1 MPSVLRTLLVILCCL
16 GIAPLHGAETNG
28 DWLQST
34 STLLQDI
41 NRRLPDIHLEE
52 DAADRL
58 SGWQTAL
65 GTAKELAEKCV
76 EQNTQLTAEL
86 KHSLEAI
93 EATTAEHKG
102 LERRLRDTEKRLVA
116 CQALLLDLRTAASR
130 IKELQTEILT
140 SYLLARS
147 SSVWAAVLHNLQ
159 QPGEWLSNSRTFLE
173 ARMRLDKLETRGSA
187 LLAGVS
193 LIGLLAGFWG
203 RKKLLTLAGPGK
215 DGEITSQLISATC
228 ACLGKRLP
236 LLLLLSGAS
245 LGITASIGA
254 RPLPLSLAL
263 LISMITYLLASTVTR
278 ILLKPCPPASH
289 VLNLEADYATALH
302 NRLQSLLLLGLLVV
316 LFYGIDLKQAYTPA
330 QWQIGRAVFLSL
342 VIVNL
347 LWLLIFLNRAPGLL
361 GSQVFRTI
369 GFLGLIVTLVSEFL
383 GYRNLSMYVLT
394 GMLGSTLLGV
404 SVWLMNALL
413 QDTLDGLDEG
423 RLAWQRRLR
432 HQFRLGAQEPMPG
445 LLLLRLLS
453 TVLVWVTF
461 FIGLVRLWGY
471 PARDWAWLQQAA
483 LSGFE
488 IGTIR
493 IVPLQWIMALAVFAL
508 LINLVRRFK
517 SETLPHWLRRTTFDH
532 GAREAVI
539 SISGYAGF
547 IIAALVGLSLAGFSF
562 TNLAII
568 AGALSVGIGFGMQN
582 IVNNFISGIIL
593 LFERPIRTGDWIVVG
608 STEGYV
614 RKISIRST
622 QIETFDRADVIVPN
636 SELISNQVTN
646 WMLRDPWGRIIV
658 PIGVAYGS
666 DVDKVREILLAA
678 ARQHE
683 LIIKDDLRVA
693 PPRVL
698 FRGFGD
704 SSLNFELRC
713 FIRTVDQRLNTISD
727 LNYAIEKGLRE
738 AGIEIPFPQ
747 RDLHLRSIDPG
758 IRLSPGKPD

>member
-1 MPSVLRTLLVILCCL
+1 MTPVLRKLLVIACCM
-16 GIAPLHGAETNG
+16 IVAPLYAVQMNG
-28 DWLQST
+28 EWLATTRAQ
-34 STLLQDI
+34 LEDI
-41 NRRLPDIHLEE
+41 NRKIAGATEPADLTAQLVEWQAPMS
-52 DAADRL
+52 AARD
-58 SGWQTAL
+58 Q
-65 GTAKELAEKCV
+65 AEKCV
-76 EQNTQLTAEL
+76 DFNTLLIAEL
-86 KHSLEAI
+86 KQNLESLEAPTAGRSSI
-93 EATTAEHKG
+93 EKHLDE
-102 LERRLRDTEKRLVA
+102 TEKRLTN
-116 CQALLLDLRTAASR
+116 CQSILLDIKTTAGS
-130 IKELQTEILT
+130 IKDLQAQILT

-147 SSVWAAVLHNLQ
+147 SNIWAAILHNLQ
-159 QPGEWLSNSRTFLE
+159 QPGEWLSNSRNFLE
-173 ARMRLDKLETRGSA
+173 SRMRLGKLQARGSA
-187 LLAGVS
+187 MLLGSS
-193 LIGLLAGFWG
+193 LLGLLAGFWG
-203 RKKLLTLAGPGK
+203 RKKLLALARPDKG
-215 DGEITSQLISATC
+215 GELTSQLFTAIC

-236 LLLLLSGAS
+236 LLLMLTGAS
-245 LGITASIGA
+245 LGITAGIGV

-263 LISMITYLLASTVTR
+263 LISMITYLLASTITR
-278 ILLKPCPPASH
+278 ILLKPCPPASQ
-289 VLNLEADYATALH
+289 VLKIELEYATALH

-316 LFYGIDLKQAYTPA
+316 LFFTIDLQQAYTPT
-330 QWQIGRAVFLSL
+330 QWQIGRAIFLTL

-369 GFLGLIVTLVSEFL
+369 SFLGLSVTLISEYL

-394 GMLGSTLLGV
+394 GLLGSTLLGIT
-404 SVWLMNALL
+404 VWLMNALL

-423 RLAWQRRLR
+423 RRSWQRQLR
-432 HQFRLGAQEPMPG
+432 HQFRLKTQEPMPG

-453 TVLVWVTF
+453 TLIVWATF
-461 FIGLVRLWGY
+461 FIGMVRLWGY
-471 PARDWAWLQQAA
+471 PARDWSWLQEAA
-483 LSGFE
+483 LNGFE

-493 IVPLQWIMALAVFAL
+493 IVPLQWVMALAIFAL

-517 SETLPHWLRRTTFDH
+517 SETLPHWLRRTRLDH
-532 GAREAVI
+532 GAREAVV
-539 SISGYAGF
+539 SISGYLGF

-568 AGALSVGIGFGMQN
+568 AGALSVGIGFGLQN

-608 STEGYV
+608 TTEGYV

-646 WMLRDPWGRIIV
+646 WMLRDPWGRVVV

-666 DVDKVREILLAA
+666 DVDKVREVLINA
-678 ARQHE
+678 ARQQE
-683 LIIKDDLRVA
+683 LVINDDMRVS
-693 PPRVL
+693 PPKVL

-713 FIRTVDQRLNTISD
+713 FIRNIDQRLNTVSD
-727 LNYAIEKGLRE
+727 LNYAIEKGLHE

-758 IRLSPGKPD
+758 VTLSPREKN